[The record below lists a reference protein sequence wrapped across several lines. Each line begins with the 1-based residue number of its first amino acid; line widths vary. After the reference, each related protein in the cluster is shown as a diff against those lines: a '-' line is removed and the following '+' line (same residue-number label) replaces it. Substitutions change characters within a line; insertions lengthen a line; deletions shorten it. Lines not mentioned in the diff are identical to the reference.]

1 MDKILE
7 ELKKMEKINEKVER
21 GLEYESQIKAKEE
34 NVKRLYENLQLKM
47 IGSIDREKAQNEYDS
62 SKANLEKLEELKKGF
77 DEEVKSD
84 FEEKKQK
91 ITEKINNEIELY
103 EKQMNEEANI
113 ARKARDEKVKTL
125 EAQKNAYSKIA
136 ENSKKDIDNVIAQLN
151 NGENVSIARLTDA
164 RNEYNA
170 NTKKVKEIDGQI
182 ENLKAKQFKLIDF
195 YKEELSDL
203 NYLKIRLSSLKL
215 EDIDKLKN
223 DLFVTKYDKDRNK
236 DKDENN
242 TKNENETKSEDENK
256 AKNGNETKSEDE
268 NKAKNE
274 NETKSEDKNKAK
286 NGNETKA
293 EDENKTKNENDDK
306 DESKG
311 KNGNNKL
318 ENNLKGLDDKIIN
331 ETQREENEEKSK
343 DGNKTKTIKM
353 VISRKPEIKTD
364 KYSIRIG
371 KIKKLIKQDKEDISE
386 KLQKIFKGES
396 IEELNKIE
404 EISKTVDPI
413 LLEGII
419 ELKNKNILTE
429 NQIKNIIPKLA
440 SNDVK
445 KEDLGFKIVY
455 DMEDLSKG
463 AFLPWNR
470 KERNMI
476 AKIAE
481 KNREIGIAEFKDGK
495 EFEPNPIKRMLE
507 KVKQRKLSKGK
518 EQEAEVEEV
527 NEENVEKKSRFTNP
541 FKNRIKEKAK
551 AKSVYEQLRDDSY
564 NNKNSSEIIKRAKE
578 AVVNGEITS
587 TELIGIMNLVKNN
600 QNKENQQEEQE
611 EQKEQE

>member
-7 ELKKMEKINEKVER
+7 ELKEMEKINEKVER
-21 GLEYESQIKAKEE
+21 GLEYERQIKAKEE

-47 IGSIDREKAQNEYDS
+47 IGSIDRENAQNEYDS
-62 SKANLEKLEELKKGF
+62 NKANLEKLKELKKGF

-91 ITEKINNEIELY
+91 INNEIELY
-103 EKQMNEEANI
+103 EKNKQMNEKTNI
-113 ARKARDEKVKTL
+113 ARKERDEEVKTL
-125 EAQKNAYSKIA
+125 ESQKNAYSKIA
-136 ENSKKDIDNVIAQLN
+136 ENSKKDIDNIMAQLN
-151 NGENVSIARLTDA
+151 NGENVSMARLTDA

-170 NTKKVKEIDGQI
+170 NTKKVKEIDSQI
-182 ENLKAKQFKLIDF
+182 ENLSAKQFELIDF
-195 YKEELSDL
+195 NEEELSDL
-203 NYLKIRLSSLKL
+203 SYLKIRLSSLKL

-223 DLFVTKYDKDRNK
+223 DLFVIKY

-256 AKNGNETKSEDE
+256 AKNGNETKSE
-268 NKAKNE
+268 
-274 NETKSEDKNKAK
+274 
-286 NGNETKA
+286 
-293 EDENKTKNENDDK
+293 
-306 DESKG
+306 SKG
-311 KNGNNKL
+311 KNENNKL
-318 ENNLKGLDDKIIN
+318 ENNLTGLDNKIIN
-331 ETQREENEEKSK
+331 ETQREENEEKSN
-343 DGNKTKTIKM
+343 DGNKARTIKM

-440 SNDVK
+440 NNDVK

-507 KVKQRKLSKGK
+507 KVKQRKLGKGK
-518 EQEAEVEEV
+518 EQEVEIEEV
-527 NEENVEKKSRFTNP
+527 NEEDVEKKSRFTNP

-551 AKSVYEQLRDDSY
+551 TKSVYEQLRDESY
-564 NNKNSSEIIKRAKE
+564 NSKNSSEIIKRAKE

-600 QNKENQQEEQE
+600 QNKESQQEEQE
-611 EQKEQE
+611 EQEEQK

>member
-7 ELKKMEKINEKVER
+7 ELKEMEKINEKVER
-21 GLEYESQIKAKEE
+21 GLEYERQIKAKEE

-47 IGSIDREKAQNEYDS
+47 IGSIDRENAQNEYDS
-62 SKANLEKLEELKKGF
+62 NKANLEKLKELKKGF

-103 EKQMNEEANI
+103 EKNKQMNEKTNI
-113 ARKARDEKVKTL
+113 ARKERDEEVKTL
-125 EAQKNAYSKIA
+125 ESQKNAYSKIA
-136 ENSKKDIDNVIAQLN
+136 ENSKKDIDNIMAQLN
-151 NGENVSIARLTDA
+151 NGENVSMTRLTDA

-170 NTKKVKEIDGQI
+170 NSKKVKEIDSQI
-182 ENLKAKQFKLIDF
+182 ENLSAKQFKLIDF
-195 YKEELSDL
+195 NEEELSDL
-203 NYLKIRLSSLKL
+203 SYLKIRLSSLKL

-223 DLFVTKYDKDRNK
+223 DLFVIKY

-256 AKNGNETKSEDE
+256 AKNGNETKSEGE
-268 NKAKNE
+268 
-274 NETKSEDKNKAK
+274 NKAK
-286 NGNETKA
+286 NGNETKS
-293 EDENKTKNENDDK
+293 
-306 DESKG
+306 ESKG
-311 KNGNNKL
+311 KNGNNKF
-318 ENNLKGLDDKIIN
+318 ENNLKGLDDKIFN
-331 ETQREENEEKSK
+331 ETQREENEEKSN
-343 DGNKTKTIKM
+343 DENKTRTIKM
-353 VISRKPEIKTD
+353 IISRKPEIKTD

-413 LLEGII
+413 LLEGMI

-440 SNDVK
+440 NNDVK

-507 KVKQRKLSKGK
+507 KVKQRKLGKGK
-518 EQEAEVEEV
+518 EQEVEIEEV
-527 NEENVEKKSRFTNP
+527 NEEDVEKKSRFTNP

-551 AKSVYEQLRDDSY
+551 TKSVYEQLRDESY
-564 NNKNSSEIIKRAKE
+564 NSKNSSEIIKRAKE

-611 EQKEQE
+611 EQEEQK

>member
-7 ELKKMEKINEKVER
+7 ELKEMEKINEKVER
-21 GLEYESQIKAKEE
+21 GLEYERQIKAKEE

-47 IGSIDREKAQNEYDS
+47 IGSIDRENAQNEYDS
-62 SKANLEKLEELKKGF
+62 NKANLEKLKELKKGF

-103 EKQMNEEANI
+103 EKNKQMNEKTNI
-113 ARKARDEKVKTL
+113 ARKERDEEVKTL
-125 EAQKNAYSKIA
+125 ESQKNAYSKIA
-136 ENSKKDIDNVIAQLN
+136 ENSKKDIDNIMAQLN
-151 NGENVSIARLTDA
+151 NGENISMTRLTDA

-170 NTKKVKEIDGQI
+170 NSKKVKEIDSQI
-182 ENLKAKQFKLIDF
+182 ENLSAKQFKLIDF
-195 YKEELSDL
+195 NEEELSDL
-203 NYLKIRLSSLKL
+203 SYLKIRLSSLKL

-223 DLFVTKYDKDRNK
+223 DLFVIKY

-256 AKNGNETKSEDE
+256 AKNGNETKSKDANES
-268 NKAKNE
+268 KNE
-274 NETKSEDKNKAK
+274 NETKSEGENKAK
-286 NGNETKA
+286 NGNETKS
-293 EDENKTKNENDDK
+293 
-306 DESKG
+306 ESKG
-311 KNGNNKL
+311 KNENNKL
-318 ENNLKGLDDKIIN
+318 ENNLTGLDNKIIN
-331 ETQREENEEKSK
+331 ETQREENEEKSN
-343 DGNKTKTIKM
+343 DGNKARTIKM

-404 EISKTVDPI
+404 EISKTVDPM

-440 SNDVK
+440 NNDVK

-495 EFEPNPIKRMLE
+495 EFEPNHIKRMLE
-507 KVKQRKLSKGK
+507 KVKQRKLGKGK
-518 EQEAEVEEV
+518 EQEVEIEEV
-527 NEENVEKKSRFTNP
+527 NEEDVEKKSRFTNP

-551 AKSVYEQLRDDSY
+551 TKSVYEQLRDESY
-564 NNKNSSEIIKRAKE
+564 NSKNSSEIIKRAKE

-600 QNKENQQEEQE
+600 QNKESQQEEQE
-611 EQKEQE
+611 EQEEQK

>member
-1 MDKILE
+1 
-7 ELKKMEKINEKVER
+7 
-21 GLEYESQIKAKEE
+21 
-34 NVKRLYENLQLKM
+34 M
-47 IGSIDREKAQNEYDS
+47 IGSIDRENAQNEYDS
-62 SKANLEKLEELKKGF
+62 NKANLEKLKELKKGF

-103 EKQMNEEANI
+103 EKNKQMNEKTNI
-113 ARKARDEKVKTL
+113 ARKERDEEVKTL
-125 EAQKNAYSKIA
+125 ESQKNAYSKIA
-136 ENSKKDIDNVIAQLN
+136 ENSKKDIDNIMAQLN
-151 NGENVSIARLTDA
+151 NGENVSMTRLTDA

-170 NTKKVKEIDGQI
+170 NSKKVKEIESQI
-182 ENLKAKQFKLIDF
+182 ENLSAKQFKLIDF
-195 YKEELSDL
+195 NEEELSDL
-203 NYLKIRLSSLKL
+203 SYLKIRLSSLKL

-223 DLFVTKYDKDRNK
+223 DLFVIKY

-256 AKNGNETKSEDE
+256 AKN
-268 NKAKNE
+268 E
-274 NETKSEDKNKAK
+274 NETKSEGENKAK
-286 NGNETKA
+286 NGNETKS
-293 EDENKTKNENDDK
+293 
-306 DESKG
+306 ESKG
-311 KNGNNKL
+311 KNENNKL
-318 ENNLKGLDDKIIN
+318 ENNLTGLDNKIIN
-331 ETQREENEEKSK
+331 ETQREENEEKSN
-343 DGNKTKTIKM
+343 DENKTRTIKM
-353 VISRKPEIKTD
+353 IISRKPEIKTD

-440 SNDVK
+440 NNDVK

-455 DMEDLSKG
+455 DMEDLSKC

-507 KVKQRKLSKGK
+507 KVKQRKLGKGK
-518 EQEAEVEEV
+518 EQEVEIEEV
-527 NEENVEKKSRFTNP
+527 NEEDVEKKSRFTNP

-551 AKSVYEQLRDDSY
+551 TKSVYEQLRDESY
-564 NNKNSSEIIKRAKE
+564 NSKNSSEIIKRAKE

-600 QNKENQQEEQE
+600 QNKESQQEEQE
-611 EQKEQE
+611 EQEEQK

>member
-7 ELKKMEKINEKVER
+7 ELKEMEKINEKVER
-21 GLEYESQIKAKEE
+21 GLEYERQIKAKEE

-47 IGSIDREKAQNEYDS
+47 IGSIDRENAQNEYDS
-62 SKANLEKLEELKKGF
+62 NKANLEKLKELKKGF

-103 EKQMNEEANI
+103 EKNKQMNEKTNI
-113 ARKARDEKVKTL
+113 ARKERDEEVKTL
-125 EAQKNAYSKIA
+125 ESQKNAYSKIA
-136 ENSKKDIDNVIAQLN
+136 ENSKKDIDNIMAQLN
-151 NGENVSIARLTDA
+151 NGENVSMTRLTDA

-170 NTKKVKEIDGQI
+170 NSKKVKEIDSQI
-182 ENLKAKQFKLIDF
+182 ENLSAKQFKLIDF
-195 YKEELSDL
+195 NEEELSDL
-203 NYLKIRLSSLKL
+203 SYLKIRLSSLKL
-215 EDIDKLKN
+215 EDIDKLKD
-223 DLFVTKYDKDRNK
+223 DLFVIKY

-256 AKNGNETKSEDE
+256 AKN
-268 NKAKNE
+268 E
-274 NETKSEDKNKAK
+274 NETKSEGENKAK
-286 NGNETKA
+286 NGNETKS
-293 EDENKTKNENDDK
+293 
-306 DESKG
+306 ESKG
-311 KNGNNKL
+311 KNENNKL
-318 ENNLKGLDDKIIN
+318 ENNLTGLDDKIIN
-331 ETQREENEEKSK
+331 ETQREENEEKSN
-343 DGNKTKTIKM
+343 DENKTRTIKM
-353 VISRKPEIKTD
+353 IISRKPEIKTD

-413 LLEGII
+413 LLEGMI

-440 SNDVK
+440 NNDVK

-507 KVKQRKLSKGK
+507 KVKQRKLGKGK
-518 EQEAEVEEV
+518 EQEVEIEEV
-527 NEENVEKKSRFTNP
+527 NEEDVEKKSRFTNP

-551 AKSVYEQLRDDSY
+551 TKSVYEQLRDESY
-564 NNKNSSEIIKRAKE
+564 NSKNSSEIIKRAKE

-611 EQKEQE
+611 EQEEQK

>member
-7 ELKKMEKINEKVER
+7 ELKEMEKINEKVER
-21 GLEYESQIKAKEE
+21 GLEYERQIKAKEE

-47 IGSIDREKAQNEYDS
+47 IGSIDRENAQNEYDS
-62 SKANLEKLEELKKGF
+62 NKANLEKLKELKKGF

-103 EKQMNEEANI
+103 EKNKQMNEKTNI
-113 ARKARDEKVKTL
+113 ARKERDEEVKTL
-125 EAQKNAYSKIA
+125 ESQKNAYSKIA
-136 ENSKKDIDNVIAQLN
+136 ENSKKDIDNIMAQLN
-151 NGENVSIARLTDA
+151 NGENVSMTRLTDA

-170 NTKKVKEIDGQI
+170 NSKKVKEIDSQI
-182 ENLKAKQFKLIDF
+182 ENLSAKQFKLIDF
-195 YKEELSDL
+195 NEEELSDL
-203 NYLKIRLSSLKL
+203 SYLKIRLSSLKL
-215 EDIDKLKN
+215 EDIDKLKK
-223 DLFVTKYDKDRNK
+223 DLFVIKY

-256 AKNGNETKSEDE
+256 AKN
-268 NKAKNE
+268 E
-274 NETKSEDKNKAK
+274 NETKSEGENKAK
-286 NGNETKA
+286 NGNETKS
-293 EDENKTKNENDDK
+293 
-306 DESKG
+306 ESKG
-311 KNGNNKL
+311 KNENNKL
-318 ENNLKGLDDKIIN
+318 ENNLTGLDNKIIN
-331 ETQREENEEKSK
+331 ETQREENEEKSN
-343 DGNKTKTIKM
+343 DENKTRTIKM
-353 VISRKPEIKTD
+353 IISRKPEIKTD

-413 LLEGII
+413 LLEGMI

-440 SNDVK
+440 NNDVK

-507 KVKQRKLSKGK
+507 KVKQRKLGKGK
-518 EQEAEVEEV
+518 EQEVEIEEV
-527 NEENVEKKSRFTNP
+527 NEEDVEKKSRFTNP

-551 AKSVYEQLRDDSY
+551 TKSVYEQLRDESY
-564 NNKNSSEIIKRAKE
+564 NSKNSSEIIKRAKE

-611 EQKEQE
+611 EQEEQK

>member
-7 ELKKMEKINEKVER
+7 ELKEMEKINEKVER
-21 GLEYESQIKAKEE
+21 GLEYERQIKAKEE

-47 IGSIDREKAQNEYDS
+47 IGSIDRENAQNEYDS
-62 SKANLEKLEELKKGF
+62 NKANLEKLKELKKGF

-103 EKQMNEEANI
+103 EKNKQMNEKTNI
-113 ARKARDEKVKTL
+113 ARNERDEEVKTL
-125 EAQKNAYSKIA
+125 ESQKNAYSKIA
-136 ENSKKDIDNVIAQLN
+136 ENSKKDIDNIMAQLN
-151 NGENVSIARLTDA
+151 NGENVSMTRLTDA

-170 NTKKVKEIDGQI
+170 NSKKVKEIDSQI
-182 ENLKAKQFKLIDF
+182 ENLSAKQFKLIDF
-195 YKEELSDL
+195 NEEELSDL
-203 NYLKIRLSSLKL
+203 SYLKIRLSSLKL

-223 DLFVTKYDKDRNK
+223 DLFVIKY

-256 AKNGNETKSEDE
+256 AKN
-268 NKAKNE
+268 E
-274 NETKSEDKNKAK
+274 NETKSEGENKAK
-286 NGNETKA
+286 NGNETKS
-293 EDENKTKNENDDK
+293 
-306 DESKG
+306 ESKG
-311 KNGNNKL
+311 KNENNKL
-318 ENNLKGLDDKIIN
+318 ENNLTGLDNKIIN
-331 ETQREENEEKSK
+331 ETQREENEEKSN
-343 DGNKTKTIKM
+343 DENKTRTIKM
-353 VISRKPEIKTD
+353 TISRKPEIKTD

-440 SNDVK
+440 NNDVK

-463 AFLPWNR
+463 DFLPWNR

-507 KVKQRKLSKGK
+507 KVKQRKLGKGK
-518 EQEAEVEEV
+518 EQEVEIEEV
-527 NEENVEKKSRFTNP
+527 NEEDVEKKSRFTNP

-551 AKSVYEQLRDDSY
+551 TKSIYEQLRDESY
-564 NNKNSSEIIKRAKE
+564 NSKNSSEIIKRAKE

-600 QNKENQQEEQE
+600 QNKESQQEEQE
-611 EQKEQE
+611 EQEEQK

>member
-7 ELKKMEKINEKVER
+7 ELKEMEKINEKVER
-21 GLEYESQIKAKEE
+21 GLEYERQIKAKEE

-47 IGSIDREKAQNEYDS
+47 IGSIDRENAQNEYDS
-62 SKANLEKLEELKKGF
+62 NKANLEKLKELKKDF

-103 EKQMNEEANI
+103 EKNKQMNEKTNI
-113 ARKARDEKVKTL
+113 ARKERDEEVKTL
-125 EAQKNAYSKIA
+125 ESQKNAYSKIA
-136 ENSKKDIDNVIAQLN
+136 ENSKKDIDNIMAQLN
-151 NGENVSIARLTDA
+151 NGENVSMTRLTDA

-170 NTKKVKEIDGQI
+170 NSKKVKEIDSQI
-182 ENLKAKQFKLIDF
+182 ENLSAKQFKLIDF
-195 YKEELSDL
+195 NEEELSDL
-203 NYLKIRLSSLKL
+203 SYLKIRLSSLKL
-215 EDIDKLKN
+215 EDIDKLKD
-223 DLFVTKYDKDRNK
+223 DLFVIKY

-256 AKNGNETKSEDE
+256 AKN
-268 NKAKNE
+268 E
-274 NETKSEDKNKAK
+274 NETKSEGENKAK
-286 NGNETKA
+286 NGNETKS
-293 EDENKTKNENDDK
+293 
-306 DESKG
+306 ESKG
-311 KNGNNKL
+311 KNENNKL
-318 ENNLKGLDDKIIN
+318 ENNLTGLDNKIIN
-331 ETQREENEEKSK
+331 ETQREENEEKSN
-343 DGNKTKTIKM
+343 DENKTRTIKM
-353 VISRKPEIKTD
+353 IISRKPEIKTD

-413 LLEGII
+413 LLEGMI

-440 SNDVK
+440 NNDVK

-507 KVKQRKLSKGK
+507 KVKQRKLGKGK
-518 EQEAEVEEV
+518 EQEVEIEEV
-527 NEENVEKKSRFTNP
+527 NEEDVEKKSRFTNP

-551 AKSVYEQLRDDSY
+551 TKSVYEQLRDESY
-564 NNKNSSEIIKRAKE
+564 NSKNSSEIIKRAKE

-611 EQKEQE
+611 EQEEQK

>member
-7 ELKKMEKINEKVER
+7 ELKEMEKINEKVER
-21 GLEYESQIKAKEE
+21 GLEYERQIKAKEE

-47 IGSIDREKAQNEYDS
+47 IGSIDRENAQNEYDS
-62 SKANLEKLEELKKGF
+62 NKANLEKLKELKKGF

-103 EKQMNEEANI
+103 EKNKQMNEKTNI
-113 ARKARDEKVKTL
+113 ARNERDEEVKTL
-125 EAQKNAYSKIA
+125 ESQKNAYSKIA
-136 ENSKKDIDNVIAQLN
+136 ENSKKDIDNIMAQLN
-151 NGENVSIARLTDA
+151 NGENVSMTRLTDA

-170 NTKKVKEIDGQI
+170 NSKKVKEIDSQI
-182 ENLKAKQFKLIDF
+182 ENLSAKQFKLIDF
-195 YKEELSDL
+195 NEEELSDL
-203 NYLKIRLSSLKL
+203 SYLKIRLSSLKL

-223 DLFVTKYDKDRNK
+223 DLFVIKY

-256 AKNGNETKSEDE
+256 AKN
-268 NKAKNE
+268 E
-274 NETKSEDKNKAK
+274 NETKSKDANESKNENKTKSEGKNKAK
-286 NGNETKA
+286 NGNETKS
-293 EDENKTKNENDDK
+293 
-306 DESKG
+306 ESKG
-311 KNGNNKL
+311 KNENNKF
-318 ENNLKGLDDKIIN
+318 ESNLKGLDDKIIN
-331 ETQREENEEKSK
+331 ETQREENEEKSN
-343 DGNKTKTIKM
+343 DENKTRTIKM
-353 VISRKPEIKTD
+353 IISRKPEIKTD

-440 SNDVK
+440 NNDVK

-507 KVKQRKLSKGK
+507 KVKQRKLGKGK
-518 EQEAEVEEV
+518 EQEVEIEEV
-527 NEENVEKKSRFTNP
+527 NEEDVEKKSRFTNP

-551 AKSVYEQLRDDSY
+551 TKSVYEQLRDESY
-564 NNKNSSEIIKRAKE
+564 NSKNSSEIIKRAKE

-600 QNKENQQEEQE
+600 QNKESQQEEQE
-611 EQKEQE
+611 EQK

>member
-7 ELKKMEKINEKVER
+7 ELKEMEKINEKVER
-21 GLEYESQIKAKEE
+21 GLEYERQIKAKEE

-47 IGSIDREKAQNEYDS
+47 IGSIDRENAQNEYDS
-62 SKANLEKLEELKKGF
+62 NKANLEKLKELKKGF

-103 EKQMNEEANI
+103 EKNKQMNEKTNI
-113 ARKARDEKVKTL
+113 ARNERDEEVKTL
-125 EAQKNAYSKIA
+125 ESQKNAYSKIA
-136 ENSKKDIDNVIAQLN
+136 ENSKKDIDNIMAQLN
-151 NGENVSIARLTDA
+151 NGENVSMTRLTDA

-170 NTKKVKEIDGQI
+170 NSKKVKEIDSQI
-182 ENLKAKQFKLIDF
+182 ENLSAKQFKLIDF
-195 YKEELSDL
+195 NEEELSDL
-203 NYLKIRLSSLKL
+203 SYLKIRLSSLKL

-223 DLFVTKYDKDRNK
+223 DLFVIKY

-256 AKNGNETKSEDE
+256 AKN
-268 NKAKNE
+268 E
-274 NETKSEDKNKAK
+274 NETKSEGENKAK
-286 NGNETKA
+286 NGNETKS
-293 EDENKTKNENDDK
+293 
-306 DESKG
+306 ESKG
-311 KNGNNKL
+311 KNENNKL
-318 ENNLKGLDDKIIN
+318 ENNLTGLDNKIIN
-331 ETQREENEEKSK
+331 ETQREENEEKSN
-343 DGNKTKTIKM
+343 DENKTRTIKM
-353 VISRKPEIKTD
+353 TISRKPEIKTD

-413 LLEGII
+413 LLEEII

-440 SNDVK
+440 NNDVK

-507 KVKQRKLSKGK
+507 KVKQRKLGKGK
-518 EQEAEVEEV
+518 EQEVEIEEV
-527 NEENVEKKSRFTNP
+527 NEEDVEKKSRFTNP

-551 AKSVYEQLRDDSY
+551 TKSIYEQLRDESY
-564 NNKNSSEIIKRAKE
+564 NSKNSSEIIKRAKE

-600 QNKENQQEEQE
+600 QNKESQQEEQE
-611 EQKEQE
+611 EQEEQK

>member
-7 ELKKMEKINEKVER
+7 ELKEMEKINEKVER
-21 GLEYESQIKAKEE
+21 GLEYERQIKAKEE

-47 IGSIDREKAQNEYDS
+47 IGSIDRENAQNEYDS
-62 SKANLEKLEELKKGF
+62 NKANLEKLKELKKGF

-103 EKQMNEEANI
+103 EKNKQMNEKTNI
-113 ARKARDEKVKTL
+113 ARNERDEEVKTL
-125 EAQKNAYSKIA
+125 ESQKNAYSKIA
-136 ENSKKDIDNVIAQLN
+136 ENSKKDIDNIMAQLN
-151 NGENVSIARLTDA
+151 NGENVSMTRLTDA

-170 NTKKVKEIDGQI
+170 NSKKVKEIDSQI
-182 ENLKAKQFKLIDF
+182 ENLSAKQFKLIDF
-195 YKEELSDL
+195 NEEELSDL
-203 NYLKIRLSSLKL
+203 SYLKIRLSSLKL
-215 EDIDKLKN
+215 EDIDKLKD
-223 DLFVTKYDKDRNK
+223 DLFVIKY

-256 AKNGNETKSEDE
+256 AKNENKTKSKDANESKNGNETKSE
-268 NKAKNE
+268 
-274 NETKSEDKNKAK
+274 
-286 NGNETKA
+286 
-293 EDENKTKNENDDK
+293 
-306 DESKG
+306 SKG
-311 KNGNNKL
+311 KNENNKL
-318 ENNLKGLDDKIIN
+318 ENNLTGLDNKIIN
-331 ETQREENEEKSK
+331 ETQREENEEKSN
-343 DGNKTKTIKM
+343 DENKTRTIKM
-353 VISRKPEIKTD
+353 IISRKPEIKTD

-404 EISKTVDPI
+404 EISKTVDPM

-419 ELKNKNILTE
+419 ELKNKNIPTE

-440 SNDVK
+440 NNDVK

-507 KVKQRKLSKGK
+507 KVKQRKLGKGK
-518 EQEAEVEEV
+518 EQEVEIEEV
-527 NEENVEKKSRFTNP
+527 NEEDVEKKSRFTNP

-551 AKSVYEQLRDDSY
+551 TKSIYEQLRDESY
-564 NNKNSSEIIKRAKE
+564 NSKNSSEIIKRAKE

-600 QNKENQQEEQE
+600 QNKESQQEEQE
-611 EQKEQE
+611 EQEEQK

>member
-7 ELKKMEKINEKVER
+7 ELKEMEKINEKVER
-21 GLEYESQIKAKEE
+21 GLEYERQIKAKEE

-47 IGSIDREKAQNEYDS
+47 IGSIDRENAQNEYDS
-62 SKANLEKLEELKKGF
+62 NKANLEKLKELKKGF

-103 EKQMNEEANI
+103 EKNKQMNEKTNI
-113 ARKARDEKVKTL
+113 ARNERDEEVKTL
-125 EAQKNAYSKIA
+125 ESQKNAYSKIA
-136 ENSKKDIDNVIAQLN
+136 ENSKKDIDNIMAQLN
-151 NGENVSIARLTDA
+151 NGENVSMTRLTDA

-170 NTKKVKEIDGQI
+170 NSKKVKEIDSQI
-182 ENLKAKQFKLIDF
+182 ENLSAKQFKLIDF
-195 YKEELSDL
+195 NEEELSDL
-203 NYLKIRLSSLKL
+203 SYLKIRLSSLKL
-215 EDIDKLKN
+215 EDIDKLKD
-223 DLFVTKYDKDRNK
+223 DLFVIKY

-256 AKNGNETKSEDE
+256 AKNENKTKSKDANESKNGNETKSE
-268 NKAKNE
+268 
-274 NETKSEDKNKAK
+274 
-286 NGNETKA
+286 
-293 EDENKTKNENDDK
+293 
-306 DESKG
+306 SKG
-311 KNGNNKL
+311 KNENNKL
-318 ENNLKGLDDKIIN
+318 ENNLTGLDNKIIN
-331 ETQREENEEKSK
+331 ETQREENEEKSN
-343 DGNKTKTIKM
+343 DENKTRTIKM
-353 VISRKPEIKTD
+353 IISRKPEIKTD

-404 EISKTVDPI
+404 EISKTVDLM
-413 LLEGII
+413 LLEEII

-440 SNDVK
+440 NNDVK

-507 KVKQRKLSKGK
+507 KVKQRKLGKGK
-518 EQEAEVEEV
+518 EQEVEIEEV
-527 NEENVEKKSRFTNP
+527 NEEDVEKKSRFTNP

-551 AKSVYEQLRDDSY
+551 TKSIYEQLRDESY
-564 NNKNSSEIIKRAKE
+564 NSKNSSEIIKRAKE

-600 QNKENQQEEQE
+600 QNKESQQEEQE
-611 EQKEQE
+611 EQEEQK

>member
-7 ELKKMEKINEKVER
+7 ELKEMEKINEKVER
-21 GLEYESQIKAKEE
+21 GLEYERQIKAKEE

-47 IGSIDREKAQNEYDS
+47 IGSIDRENAQNEYDS
-62 SKANLEKLEELKKGF
+62 NKANLEKLKELKKGF

-103 EKQMNEEANI
+103 EKNKQMNEKTNI
-113 ARKARDEKVKTL
+113 ARKERDEEVKTL
-125 EAQKNAYSKIA
+125 ESQKNAYSKIA
-136 ENSKKDIDNVIAQLN
+136 ENSKKDIDNIMAQLN
-151 NGENVSIARLTDA
+151 NGENVSMTRLTDA

-170 NTKKVKEIDGQI
+170 NSKKVKEIESQI
-182 ENLKAKQFKLIDF
+182 ENLSAKQFKLIDF
-195 YKEELSDL
+195 NEEELSDL
-203 NYLKIRLSSLKL
+203 SYLKIRLSSLKL

-223 DLFVTKYDKDRNK
+223 DLFVIKY

-256 AKNGNETKSEDE
+256 AKN
-268 NKAKNE
+268 E
-274 NETKSEDKNKAK
+274 NETKSEGENKAK
-286 NGNETKA
+286 NGNETKS
-293 EDENKTKNENDDK
+293 
-306 DESKG
+306 ESKG
-311 KNGNNKL
+311 KNENNKL
-318 ENNLKGLDDKIIN
+318 ENNLTGLDNKIIN
-331 ETQREENEEKSK
+331 ETQREENEEKSN
-343 DGNKTKTIKM
+343 DENKTRTIKM
-353 VISRKPEIKTD
+353 IISRKPEIKTD

-440 SNDVK
+440 NNDVK

-455 DMEDLSKG
+455 DMEDLSKC

-507 KVKQRKLSKGK
+507 KVKQRKLGKGK
-518 EQEAEVEEV
+518 EQEVEIEEV
-527 NEENVEKKSRFTNP
+527 NEEDVEKKSRFTNP

-551 AKSVYEQLRDDSY
+551 TKSVYEQLRDESY
-564 NNKNSSEIIKRAKE
+564 NSKNSSEIIKRAKE

-600 QNKENQQEEQE
+600 QNKESQQEEQE
-611 EQKEQE
+611 EQEEQK

>member
-7 ELKKMEKINEKVER
+7 ELKEMEKINEKVER
-21 GLEYESQIKAKEE
+21 GLEYERQIKAKEE

-47 IGSIDREKAQNEYDS
+47 IGSIDRENAQNEYDS
-62 SKANLEKLEELKKGF
+62 NKANLEKLKELKKGF
-77 DEEVKSD
+77 YEEVKSD

-103 EKQMNEEANI
+103 EKNKQMNEKTNI
-113 ARKARDEKVKTL
+113 ARKERDEEVKTL
-125 EAQKNAYSKIA
+125 ESQKNAYSKIA
-136 ENSKKDIDNVIAQLN
+136 ENSKKDIDNIMAQLN
-151 NGENVSIARLTDA
+151 NGENVSMTRLTDA

-170 NTKKVKEIDGQI
+170 NSKKVKEIDSQI
-182 ENLKAKQFKLIDF
+182 ENLSAKQFKLIDF
-195 YKEELSDL
+195 NEEELSDL
-203 NYLKIRLSSLKL
+203 SYLKIRLSSLKL

-223 DLFVTKYDKDRNK
+223 DLFVIKY

-256 AKNGNETKSEDE
+256 AKN
-268 NKAKNE
+268 E
-274 NETKSEDKNKAK
+274 NETKSEGENKAK
-286 NGNETKA
+286 NGNETKS
-293 EDENKTKNENDDK
+293 
-306 DESKG
+306 ESKG
-311 KNGNNKL
+311 KNENNKL
-318 ENNLKGLDDKIIN
+318 ENNLTGLDNKIIN
-331 ETQREENEEKSK
+331 ETQREENEEKSN
-343 DGNKTKTIKM
+343 DENKTRTIKM
-353 VISRKPEIKTD
+353 IISRKPEIKTD

-440 SNDVK
+440 NNDVK

-507 KVKQRKLSKGK
+507 KVKQRKLGKGK
-518 EQEAEVEEV
+518 EQEVEIEEV
-527 NEENVEKKSRFTNP
+527 NEEDVEKKSRFTNP

-551 AKSVYEQLRDDSY
+551 TKSVYEQLRDESY
-564 NNKNSSEIIKRAKE
+564 NSKNSSEIIKRAKE

-611 EQKEQE
+611 EQEEQK

>member
-7 ELKKMEKINEKVER
+7 ELKEMEKINEKVER
-21 GLEYESQIKAKEE
+21 GLEYERQIKAKEE

-47 IGSIDREKAQNEYDS
+47 IGSIDRENAQNEYDS
-62 SKANLEKLEELKKGF
+62 NKANLEKLKELKKGF

-103 EKQMNEEANI
+103 EKNKQMNEKTNI
-113 ARKARDEKVKTL
+113 ARKERDEEVKTL
-125 EAQKNAYSKIA
+125 ESQKNAYSKIA
-136 ENSKKDIDNVIAQLN
+136 ENSKKDIDNIMAQLN
-151 NGENVSIARLTDA
+151 NGENVSMTRLTDA

-170 NTKKVKEIDGQI
+170 NSKKVKEIDSQI
-182 ENLKAKQFKLIDF
+182 ENLSAKQFKLIDF
-195 YKEELSDL
+195 NEEELSDL
-203 NYLKIRLSSLKL
+203 SYLKIRLSSLKL
-215 EDIDKLKN
+215 EDIDKLKD
-223 DLFVTKYDKDRNK
+223 DLFVIKY

-256 AKNGNETKSEDE
+256 AR
-268 NKAKNE
+268 NE
-274 NETKSEDKNKAK
+274 NETKSEGENKAK
-286 NGNETKA
+286 NGNETKS
-293 EDENKTKNENDDK
+293 
-306 DESKG
+306 ESKG
-311 KNGNNKL
+311 KNENNKL
-318 ENNLKGLDDKIIN
+318 ENNLTGLDNKIIN
-331 ETQREENEEKSK
+331 ETQREENEEKSN
-343 DGNKTKTIKM
+343 DENKTRTIKM
-353 VISRKPEIKTD
+353 IISRKPEIKTD

-440 SNDVK
+440 NNDVK

-470 KERNMI
+470 KERNMMI

-507 KVKQRKLSKGK
+507 KVKQRKLGKGK
-518 EQEAEVEEV
+518 EQEVEIEEV
-527 NEENVEKKSRFTNP
+527 NEEDVEKKSRFTNP

-551 AKSVYEQLRDDSY
+551 TKSVYEQLRDESY
-564 NNKNSSEIIKRAKE
+564 NSKNSSEIIKRAKE

-600 QNKENQQEEQE
+600 QNKESQQGEQEEQE
-611 EQKEQE
+611 EQK

>member
-7 ELKKMEKINEKVER
+7 ELKEMEKINEKVER
-21 GLEYESQIKAKEE
+21 GLEYERQIKAKEE

-47 IGSIDREKAQNEYDS
+47 IGSIDRENAQNEYDS
-62 SKANLEKLEELKKGF
+62 NKANLEKLKELKKGF
-77 DEEVKSD
+77 YEEVKSD

-103 EKQMNEEANI
+103 EKNKQMNEKTNI
-113 ARKARDEKVKTL
+113 ARKERDEEVKTL
-125 EAQKNAYSKIA
+125 ESQKNAYSKIA
-136 ENSKKDIDNVIAQLN
+136 ENSKKDIDNIMAQLN
-151 NGENVSIARLTDA
+151 NGENVSMTRLTDA

-170 NTKKVKEIDGQI
+170 NSKKVKEIDSQI
-182 ENLKAKQFKLIDF
+182 ENLSAKQFKLIDF
-195 YKEELSDL
+195 NEEELSDL
-203 NYLKIRLSSLKL
+203 SYLKIRLSSLKL

-223 DLFVTKYDKDRNK
+223 DLFVIKY

-256 AKNGNETKSEDE
+256 AKN
-268 NKAKNE
+268 E
-274 NETKSEDKNKAK
+274 NETKSEGENKAK
-286 NGNETKA
+286 NGNETKS
-293 EDENKTKNENDDK
+293 
-306 DESKG
+306 ESKG
-311 KNGNNKL
+311 KNENNKL
-318 ENNLKGLDDKIIN
+318 ENNLTGLDNKIIN
-331 ETQREENEEKSK
+331 ETQREENEEKSN
-343 DGNKTKTIKM
+343 DENKTRTIKM
-353 VISRKPEIKTD
+353 IISRKPEIKTD

-413 LLEGII
+413 LLEGMI

-440 SNDVK
+440 NNDVK

-507 KVKQRKLSKGK
+507 KVKQRKLGKGK
-518 EQEAEVEEV
+518 EQEVEIEEV
-527 NEENVEKKSRFTNP
+527 NEEDVEKKSRFTNP

-551 AKSVYEQLRDDSY
+551 TKSVYEQLRDESY
-564 NNKNSSEIIKRAKE
+564 NSKNSSEIIKRAKE

-611 EQKEQE
+611 EQK

>member
-7 ELKKMEKINEKVER
+7 ELKEMEKINEKVER
-21 GLEYESQIKAKEE
+21 GLEYERQIKAKEE

-47 IGSIDREKAQNEYDS
+47 IGSIDRENAQNEYDS
-62 SKANLEKLEELKKGF
+62 NKANLEKLKELKKGF

-103 EKQMNEEANI
+103 EKNKQMNEKTNI
-113 ARKARDEKVKTL
+113 ARNERDEEVKTL
-125 EAQKNAYSKIA
+125 ESQKNAYSKIA
-136 ENSKKDIDNVIAQLN
+136 ENSKKDIDNIMAQLN
-151 NGENVSIARLTDA
+151 NGENVSMTRLTDA

-170 NTKKVKEIDGQI
+170 NSKKVKEIDSQI
-182 ENLKAKQFKLIDF
+182 ENLSAKQFKLIDF
-195 YKEELSDL
+195 NEEELSDL
-203 NYLKIRLSSLKL
+203 SYLKIRLSSLKL
-215 EDIDKLKN
+215 EDIDKLKD
-223 DLFVTKYDKDRNK
+223 DLFVIKY

-256 AKNGNETKSEDE
+256 AKNENKTKSKDANESKNGNETKSE
-268 NKAKNE
+268 
-274 NETKSEDKNKAK
+274 
-286 NGNETKA
+286 
-293 EDENKTKNENDDK
+293 
-306 DESKG
+306 SKG
-311 KNGNNKL
+311 KNENNKL
-318 ENNLKGLDDKIIN
+318 ENNLTGLDNKIIN
-331 ETQREENEEKSK
+331 ETQREENEEKSN
-343 DGNKTKTIKM
+343 DENKTRTIKM
-353 VISRKPEIKTD
+353 IISRKPEIKTD

-404 EISKTVDPI
+404 EISKTVDPM
-413 LLEGII
+413 LLEEII

-440 SNDVK
+440 NNDVK

-507 KVKQRKLSKGK
+507 KVKQRKLGKGK
-518 EQEAEVEEV
+518 EQEVEIEEV
-527 NEENVEKKSRFTNP
+527 NEEDVEKKSRFTNP

-551 AKSVYEQLRDDSY
+551 TKSIYEQLRDESY
-564 NNKNSSEIIKRAKE
+564 NSKNSSEIIKRAKE

-600 QNKENQQEEQE
+600 QNKESQQEE
-611 EQKEQE
+611 

>member
-7 ELKKMEKINEKVER
+7 ELKEMEKINEKVER
-21 GLEYESQIKAKEE
+21 GLEYERQIKAKEE

-47 IGSIDREKAQNEYDS
+47 IGSIDRENAQNEYDS
-62 SKANLEKLEELKKGF
+62 NKANLEKLKELKKGF

-103 EKQMNEEANI
+103 EKNKQMNEKTNI
-113 ARKARDEKVKTL
+113 ARNERDEEVKTL
-125 EAQKNAYSKIA
+125 ESQKNAYSKIA
-136 ENSKKDIDNVIAQLN
+136 ENSKKDIDNIMAQLN
-151 NGENVSIARLTDA
+151 NGENVSMTRLTDA

-170 NTKKVKEIDGQI
+170 NSKKVKEIDSQI
-182 ENLKAKQFKLIDF
+182 ENLSAKQFKLIDF
-195 YKEELSDL
+195 NEEELSDL
-203 NYLKIRLSSLKL
+203 SYLKIRLSSLKL

-223 DLFVTKYDKDRNK
+223 DLFVIKY

-256 AKNGNETKSEDE
+256 AKN
-268 NKAKNE
+268 E
-274 NETKSEDKNKAK
+274 NETKSEGENKAK
-286 NGNETKA
+286 NGNETKS
-293 EDENKTKNENDDK
+293 
-306 DESKG
+306 ESKG
-311 KNGNNKL
+311 KNENNKL
-318 ENNLKGLDDKIIN
+318 ENNLTGLDNKIIN
-331 ETQREENEEKSK
+331 ETQREENEEKSN
-343 DGNKTKTIKM
+343 DENKTRTIKM
-353 VISRKPEIKTD
+353 IISRKPEIKTD

-404 EISKTVDPI
+404 EISKTVDPM

-440 SNDVK
+440 NNDVK

-507 KVKQRKLSKGK
+507 KVKQRKLGKGK
-518 EQEAEVEEV
+518 EQEVEIEEV
-527 NEENVEKKSRFTNP
+527 NEEDVEKKSRFTNP

-551 AKSVYEQLRDDSY
+551 TKSIYEQLRDESY
-564 NNKNSSEIIKRAKE
+564 NSKNSSEIIKRAKE

-600 QNKENQQEEQE
+600 QNKESQQEEQE
-611 EQKEQE
+611 EQEEQK

>member
-7 ELKKMEKINEKVER
+7 ELKEMEKINEKVER
-21 GLEYESQIKAKEE
+21 GLEYERQIKAKEE

-47 IGSIDREKAQNEYDS
+47 IGSIDRENAQNEYDS
-62 SKANLEKLEELKKGF
+62 NKANLEKLKELKKGF

-103 EKQMNEEANI
+103 EKNKQMNEKTNI
-113 ARKARDEKVKTL
+113 ARKERDEEVKTL
-125 EAQKNAYSKIA
+125 ESQKNAYSKIA
-136 ENSKKDIDNVIAQLN
+136 ENSKKDIDNIMAQLN
-151 NGENVSIARLTDA
+151 NGENVSMTRLTDA

-170 NTKKVKEIDGQI
+170 NSKKVKEIDSQI
-182 ENLKAKQFKLIDF
+182 ENLSAKQFKLIDF
-195 YKEELSDL
+195 NEEELSDL
-203 NYLKIRLSSLKL
+203 SYLKIRLSSLKL

-223 DLFVTKYDKDRNK
+223 DLFVIKY

-256 AKNGNETKSEDE
+256 AKN
-268 NKAKNE
+268 E
-274 NETKSEDKNKAK
+274 NETKSEGENKAK
-286 NGNETKA
+286 NGNETKS
-293 EDENKTKNENDDK
+293 
-306 DESKG
+306 ESKG
-311 KNGNNKL
+311 KNENNKL
-318 ENNLKGLDDKIIN
+318 ENNLTGLDNKIIN
-331 ETQREENEEKSK
+331 ETQREENEEKSN
-343 DGNKTKTIKM
+343 DENKTRTIKM
-353 VISRKPEIKTD
+353 IISRKPEIKTD

-440 SNDVK
+440 NNDVK

-507 KVKQRKLSKGK
+507 KVKQRKLGKGK
-518 EQEAEVEEV
+518 EQEVEIEEV
-527 NEENVEKKSRFTNP
+527 NEEDVEKKSRFTNP

-551 AKSVYEQLRDDSY
+551 TKSVYEQLRDESY
-564 NNKNSSEIIKRAKE
+564 NSKNSSEIIKRAKE

-611 EQKEQE
+611 EQEEQK

>member
-62 SKANLEKLEELKKGF
+62 NKANLEKLKELKKGF

-103 EKQMNEEANI
+103 EKNNI
-113 ARKARDEKVKTL
+113 ARKERDEKVKTL

-170 NTKKVKEIDGQI
+170 NTKKVKEIDSQI
-182 ENLKAKQFKLIDF
+182 ENLNAKQFELIDF
-195 YKEELSDL
+195 NEEELSDL
-203 NYLKIRLSSLKL
+203 SYLKIRLSSLKL

-223 DLFVTKYDKDRNK
+223 DLFVIKYDKDRNK
-236 DKDENN
+236 DEDVNKNKD
-242 TKNENETKSEDENK
+242 
-256 AKNGNETKSEDE
+256 
-268 NKAKNE
+268 E
-274 NETKSEDKNKAK
+274 NETKSEDKNKDK

-600 QNKENQQEEQE
+600 QNKENQQEEQ
-611 EQKEQE
+611 KEQE

>member
-7 ELKKMEKINEKVER
+7 ELKEMEKINEKVER
-21 GLEYESQIKAKEE
+21 GLEYERQIKAKEE

-47 IGSIDREKAQNEYDS
+47 IGSIDRENAQNEYDS
-62 SKANLEKLEELKKGF
+62 NKANLEKLKELKKGF

-103 EKQMNEEANI
+103 EKNKQMNEKTNI
-113 ARKARDEKVKTL
+113 ARKERDEEVKTL
-125 EAQKNAYSKIA
+125 ESQKNAYSKIA
-136 ENSKKDIDNVIAQLN
+136 ENSKKDIDNIMAQLN
-151 NGENVSIARLTDA
+151 NGENVSMTRLTDA

-170 NTKKVKEIDGQI
+170 NSKKVKEIDSQI
-182 ENLKAKQFKLIDF
+182 ENLSAKQFKLIDF
-195 YKEELSDL
+195 NEEELSDL
-203 NYLKIRLSSLKL
+203 SYLKIRLSSLKL
-215 EDIDKLKN
+215 EDIDKLKK
-223 DLFVTKYDKDRNK
+223 DLFVIKY

-256 AKNGNETKSEDE
+256 AKN
-268 NKAKNE
+268 E
-274 NETKSEDKNKAK
+274 NETKSEGENKAK
-286 NGNETKA
+286 NGNETKS
-293 EDENKTKNENDDK
+293 
-306 DESKG
+306 ESKG
-311 KNGNNKL
+311 KNENNKL
-318 ENNLKGLDDKIIN
+318 ENNLTGLDNKIIN
-331 ETQREENEEKSK
+331 ETQREENEEKSN
-343 DGNKTKTIKM
+343 DENKTRTIKM
-353 VISRKPEIKTD
+353 IISRKPEIKTD

-413 LLEGII
+413 LLEGMI

-440 SNDVK
+440 NNDVK

-507 KVKQRKLSKGK
+507 KVKQRKLGKGK
-518 EQEAEVEEV
+518 EQEVEIEEV
-527 NEENVEKKSRFTNP
+527 NEEDVEKKSRFTNP

-551 AKSVYEQLRDDSY
+551 TKSVYEQLRDESY
-564 NNKNSSEIIKRAKE
+564 NSKNSSEIIKRAKE

-611 EQKEQE
+611 EQK

>member
-7 ELKKMEKINEKVER
+7 ELKEMEKINEKVER
-21 GLEYESQIKAKEE
+21 GLEYERQIKAKEE

-47 IGSIDREKAQNEYDS
+47 IGSIDRENAQNEYDS
-62 SKANLEKLEELKKGF
+62 NKANLEKLKELKKGF

-103 EKQMNEEANI
+103 EKNKQMNEKTNI
-113 ARKARDEKVKTL
+113 ARKERDEEVKTL
-125 EAQKNAYSKIA
+125 ESQKNAYSKIA
-136 ENSKKDIDNVIAQLN
+136 ENSKKDIDNIMAQLN
-151 NGENVSIARLTDA
+151 NGENVSMTRLTDA

-170 NTKKVKEIDGQI
+170 NSKKVKEIDSQI
-182 ENLKAKQFKLIDF
+182 ENLSAKQFKLIDF
-195 YKEELSDL
+195 NEEELSDL
-203 NYLKIRLSSLKL
+203 SYLKIRLSSLKL
-215 EDIDKLKN
+215 EDIDKLKK
-223 DLFVTKYDKDRNK
+223 DLFVIKY

-242 TKNENETKSEDENK
+242 TKNENETKSEGENN
-256 AKNGNETKSEDE
+256 AKNGNETKSE
-268 NKAKNE
+268 
-274 NETKSEDKNKAK
+274 
-286 NGNETKA
+286 
-293 EDENKTKNENDDK
+293 
-306 DESKG
+306 SKG
-311 KNGNNKL
+311 KNENNKL
-318 ENNLKGLDDKIIN
+318 ENNLTGLDNKIIN
-331 ETQREENEEKSK
+331 ETQREENEEKSN
-343 DGNKTKTIKM
+343 DENKTRTIKM
-353 VISRKPEIKTD
+353 IISRKPEIKTD

-413 LLEGII
+413 LLEGMI

-440 SNDVK
+440 NNDVK

-507 KVKQRKLSKGK
+507 KVKQRKLGKGK
-518 EQEAEVEEV
+518 EQEVEIEEV
-527 NEENVEKKSRFTNP
+527 NEEDVEKKSRFTNP

-551 AKSVYEQLRDDSY
+551 TKSVYEQLRDESY
-564 NNKNSSEIIKRAKE
+564 NSKNSSEIIKRAKE
-578 AVVNGEITS
+578 AVFNGEITS

-611 EQKEQE
+611 EQEEQK

>member
-7 ELKKMEKINEKVER
+7 ELKEMEKINEKVER
-21 GLEYESQIKAKEE
+21 GLEYERQIKAKEE

-47 IGSIDREKAQNEYDS
+47 IGSIDRENAQNEYDS
-62 SKANLEKLEELKKGF
+62 NKANLEKLKELKKGF

-91 ITEKINNEIELY
+91 INNEIELY
-103 EKQMNEEANI
+103 EKNKQMNEKTNI
-113 ARKARDEKVKTL
+113 ARKERDEEVKTL
-125 EAQKNAYSKIA
+125 ESQKNAYSKIA
-136 ENSKKDIDNVIAQLN
+136 ENSKKDIDNIMAQLN
-151 NGENVSIARLTDA
+151 NGENVSMARLTDA

-170 NTKKVKEIDGQI
+170 NTKKVKEIDSQI
-182 ENLKAKQFKLIDF
+182 ENLSAKQFELIDF
-195 YKEELSDL
+195 NEEELSDL
-203 NYLKIRLSSLKL
+203 SYLKIRLSSLKL

-223 DLFVTKYDKDRNK
+223 DLFVIKY

-242 TKNENETKSEDENK
+242 TKNENETKSEDENNTKNENETKSEGENK
-256 AKNGNETKSEDE
+256 AKNGNETKSE
-268 NKAKNE
+268 
-274 NETKSEDKNKAK
+274 
-286 NGNETKA
+286 
-293 EDENKTKNENDDK
+293 
-306 DESKG
+306 SKG
-311 KNGNNKL
+311 KNENNKL
-318 ENNLKGLDDKIIN
+318 ENNLTGLDNKIIN
-331 ETQREENEEKSK
+331 ETQREENEEKSN
-343 DGNKTKTIKM
+343 DGNKARTIKM

-440 SNDVK
+440 NNDVK

-507 KVKQRKLSKGK
+507 KVKQRKLGEGK
-518 EQEAEVEEV
+518 EQEVEIEEV
-527 NEENVEKKSRFTNP
+527 NEEDVEKKSRFTNP
-541 FKNRIKEKAK
+541 FKNRIREKAK
-551 AKSVYEQLRDDSY
+551 TKSVYEQLRDESY
-564 NNKNSSEIIKRAKE
+564 NSKNSSEIIKRAKE

-600 QNKENQQEEQE
+600 QNKESQQEEQE
-611 EQKEQE
+611 EQK

>member
-62 SKANLEKLEELKKGF
+62 NKANLEKLKELKKGF

-103 EKQMNEEANI
+103 EKNNI
-113 ARKARDEKVKTL
+113 ARKERDEKVKTL

-170 NTKKVKEIDGQI
+170 NTKKVKEIDSQI
-182 ENLKAKQFKLIDF
+182 ENLNAKQFELIDF
-195 YKEELSDL
+195 NEEELSDL
-203 NYLKIRLSSLKL
+203 SYLKIRLSSLKL

-223 DLFVTKYDKDRNK
+223 DLFVIKYDKDRNK
-236 DKDENN
+236 DEDVNKNKD
-242 TKNENETKSEDENK
+242 
-256 AKNGNETKSEDE
+256 
-268 NKAKNE
+268 E

-440 SNDVK
+440 NNDVK

-507 KVKQRKLSKGK
+507 KVKQRKLGKGK
-518 EQEAEVEEV
+518 EQEVEIEEV
-527 NEENVEKKSRFTNP
+527 NEEDVEKKSRFTNP

-611 EQKEQE
+611 EQEEQK

>member
-62 SKANLEKLEELKKGF
+62 NKANLEKLKELKKGF

-103 EKQMNEEANI
+103 EKNNI
-113 ARKARDEKVKTL
+113 ARKERDEKVKTL

-170 NTKKVKEIDGQI
+170 NTKKVKEIDSQI
-182 ENLKAKQFKLIDF
+182 ENLNAKQFELIDF
-195 YKEELSDL
+195 NEEELSDL
-203 NYLKIRLSSLKL
+203 SYLKIRLSSLKL

-223 DLFVTKYDKDRNK
+223 DLFVIKYDKDRNK
-236 DKDENN
+236 DENVNKNKDEN
-242 TKNENETKSEDENK
+242 EN
-256 AKNGNETKSEDE
+256 
-268 NKAKNE
+268 
-274 NETKSEDKNKAK
+274 KSEDKNKDK

-600 QNKENQQEEQE
+600 QNKENQQEEQ
-611 EQKEQE
+611 KEQE

>member
-7 ELKKMEKINEKVER
+7 ELKEMEKINEKVER
-21 GLEYESQIKAKEE
+21 GLEYERQIKAKEE

-47 IGSIDREKAQNEYDS
+47 IGSIDRENAQNEYDS
-62 SKANLEKLEELKKGF
+62 NKANLEKLKELKKGF

-91 ITEKINNEIELY
+91 INNEIELY
-103 EKQMNEEANI
+103 EKNKQMNEKTNI
-113 ARKARDEKVKTL
+113 ARKERDEEVKTL
-125 EAQKNAYSKIA
+125 ESQKNAYSKIA
-136 ENSKKDIDNVIAQLN
+136 ENSKKDIDNIMAQLN
-151 NGENVSIARLTDA
+151 NGENVSMARLTDA

-170 NTKKVKEIDGQI
+170 NTKKVKEIDSQI
-182 ENLKAKQFKLIDF
+182 ENLSAKQFKLIDF
-195 YKEELSDL
+195 NEEELSDL
-203 NYLKIRLSSLKL
+203 SYLKIRLSSLKL

-223 DLFVTKYDKDRNK
+223 DLFVIKY

-256 AKNGNETKSEDE
+256 AKNGNETKSE
-268 NKAKNE
+268 
-274 NETKSEDKNKAK
+274 
-286 NGNETKA
+286 
-293 EDENKTKNENDDK
+293 
-306 DESKG
+306 SKG
-311 KNGNNKL
+311 KNENNKL
-318 ENNLKGLDDKIIN
+318 ENNLTGLDNKIIN
-331 ETQREENEEKSK
+331 ETQREENEEKSN
-343 DGNKTKTIKM
+343 DGNKARTIKM

-440 SNDVK
+440 NNDVK

-507 KVKQRKLSKGK
+507 KVKQRKLGKGK
-518 EQEAEVEEV
+518 EQEVEIEEV
-527 NEENVEKKSRFTNP
+527 NEEDVEKKSRFTNP

-551 AKSVYEQLRDDSY
+551 TKSVYEQLRDESY
-564 NNKNSSEIIKRAKE
+564 NSKNSSEIIKRAKE

-600 QNKENQQEEQE
+600 QNKESQQEEQE
-611 EQKEQE
+611 EQEEQK

>member
-7 ELKKMEKINEKVER
+7 ELKEMEKINEKVER
-21 GLEYESQIKAKEE
+21 GLEYERQIKAKEE

-47 IGSIDREKAQNEYDS
+47 IGSIDRENAQNEYDS
-62 SKANLEKLEELKKGF
+62 NKANLEKLKELKKGF

-103 EKQMNEEANI
+103 EKNKQMNEKTNI
-113 ARKARDEKVKTL
+113 ARKERDEEVKTL
-125 EAQKNAYSKIA
+125 ESQKNAYSKIA
-136 ENSKKDIDNVIAQLN
+136 ENSKKDIDNIMAQLN
-151 NGENVSIARLTDA
+151 NGENISMTRLTDA

-170 NTKKVKEIDGQI
+170 NSKKVKEIDSQI
-182 ENLKAKQFKLIDF
+182 ENLSAKQFKLIDF
-195 YKEELSDL
+195 NEEELSDL
-203 NYLKIRLSSLKL
+203 SYLKIRLSSLKL

-223 DLFVTKYDKDRNK
+223 DLFVIKY

-256 AKNGNETKSEDE
+256 AKNGNETKSKDANES
-268 NKAKNE
+268 KNE
-274 NETKSEDKNKAK
+274 NETKSEGENKAK
-286 NGNETKA
+286 NGNETKS
-293 EDENKTKNENDDK
+293 
-306 DESKG
+306 ESKG
-311 KNGNNKL
+311 KNENNKL
-318 ENNLKGLDDKIIN
+318 ENNLTGLDNKIIN
-331 ETQREENEEKSK
+331 ETQREENEEKSN
-343 DGNKTKTIKM
+343 DGNKARTIKM
-353 VISRKPEIKTD
+353 VISGKPEIKTD

-404 EISKTVDPI
+404 EISKTVDPM

-440 SNDVK
+440 NNDVK

-507 KVKQRKLSKGK
+507 KVKQRKLGKGK
-518 EQEAEVEEV
+518 EQEVEIEEV
-527 NEENVEKKSRFTNP
+527 NEEDVEKKSRFTNP

-551 AKSVYEQLRDDSY
+551 TKSVYEQLRDESY
-564 NNKNSSEIIKRAKE
+564 NSKNSSEIIKRAKE

-600 QNKENQQEEQE
+600 QNKESQQEEQE
-611 EQKEQE
+611 EQEEQK

>member
-7 ELKKMEKINEKVER
+7 ELKEMEKINEKVER
-21 GLEYESQIKAKEE
+21 GLEYERQIKAKEE

-47 IGSIDREKAQNEYDS
+47 IGSIDRENAQNEYDS
-62 SKANLEKLEELKKGF
+62 NKANLEKLKELKKGF

-91 ITEKINNEIELY
+91 INNEIELY
-103 EKQMNEEANI
+103 EKNKQMNEKTNI
-113 ARKARDEKVKTL
+113 ARKERDEEVKTL
-125 EAQKNAYSKIA
+125 ESQKNAYSKIA
-136 ENSKKDIDNVIAQLN
+136 ENSKKDIDNIMAQLN
-151 NGENVSIARLTDA
+151 NGENVSMTRLTDA

-170 NTKKVKEIDGQI
+170 NSKKVKEIESQI
-182 ENLKAKQFKLIDF
+182 ENLSAKQFKLIDF
-195 YKEELSDL
+195 NEEELSDL
-203 NYLKIRLSSLKL
+203 SYLKIRLSSLKL

-223 DLFVTKYDKDRNK
+223 DLFVIKY

-256 AKNGNETKSEDE
+256 AKN
-268 NKAKNE
+268 E
-274 NETKSEDKNKAK
+274 NETKSEGENKAK
-286 NGNETKA
+286 NGNETKS
-293 EDENKTKNENDDK
+293 
-306 DESKG
+306 ESKG
-311 KNGNNKL
+311 KNENNKL
-318 ENNLKGLDDKIIN
+318 ENNLTGLDNKIIN
-331 ETQREENEEKSK
+331 ETQREENEEKSN
-343 DGNKTKTIKM
+343 DENKTRTIKM
-353 VISRKPEIKTD
+353 IISRKPEIKTD

-440 SNDVK
+440 NNDVK

-507 KVKQRKLSKGK
+507 KVKQRKLGKGK
-518 EQEAEVEEV
+518 EQEVEIEEV
-527 NEENVEKKSRFTNP
+527 NEEDVEKKSRFTNP

-551 AKSVYEQLRDDSY
+551 TKSVYEQLRDESY
-564 NNKNSSEIIKRAKE
+564 NSKNSSEIIKRAKE

-600 QNKENQQEEQE
+600 QNKESQQEEQE
-611 EQKEQE
+611 EQEEQK

>member
-7 ELKKMEKINEKVER
+7 ELKEMEKINEKVER
-21 GLEYESQIKAKEE
+21 GLEYERQIKAKEE

-47 IGSIDREKAQNEYDS
+47 IGSIDRENAQNEYDS
-62 SKANLEKLEELKKGF
+62 NKANLEKLKELKKGF

-103 EKQMNEEANI
+103 EKNKQMNEKTNI
-113 ARKARDEKVKTL
+113 ARNERDEEVKTL
-125 EAQKNAYSKIA
+125 ESQKNAYSKIA
-136 ENSKKDIDNVIAQLN
+136 ENSKKDIDNIMAQLN
-151 NGENVSIARLTDA
+151 NGENVSMTRLTDA

-170 NTKKVKEIDGQI
+170 NSKKVKEIDSQI
-182 ENLKAKQFKLIDF
+182 ENLSAKQFKLIDF
-195 YKEELSDL
+195 NEEELSDL
-203 NYLKIRLSSLKL
+203 SYLKIRLSSLKL

-223 DLFVTKYDKDRNK
+223 DLFVIKY

-256 AKNGNETKSEDE
+256 AKNGNETKSE
-268 NKAKNE
+268 
-274 NETKSEDKNKAK
+274 
-286 NGNETKA
+286 
-293 EDENKTKNENDDK
+293 
-306 DESKG
+306 SKG
-311 KNGNNKL
+311 KNENNKF
-318 ENNLKGLDDKIIN
+318 ESNLKGLDDKIIN
-331 ETQREENEEKSK
+331 ETQREENEEKSN
-343 DGNKTKTIKM
+343 DENKTRTIKM
-353 VISRKPEIKTD
+353 IISRKPEIKTD

-440 SNDVK
+440 NNDVK

-507 KVKQRKLSKGK
+507 KVKQRKLGKGK
-518 EQEAEVEEV
+518 EQEVEIEEV
-527 NEENVEKKSRFTNP
+527 NEEDVEKKSRFTNP

-551 AKSVYEQLRDDSY
+551 TKSVYEQLRDESY
-564 NNKNSSEIIKRAKE
+564 NSKNSSEIIKRAKE

-600 QNKENQQEEQE
+600 QNKESQQEEQE
-611 EQKEQE
+611 EQK

>member
-62 SKANLEKLEELKKGF
+62 NKANLEKLKELKKGF

-103 EKQMNEEANI
+103 EKNNI
-113 ARKARDEKVKTL
+113 ARKERDEKVKTL

-170 NTKKVKEIDGQI
+170 NTKKVKEIDSQI
-182 ENLKAKQFKLIDF
+182 ENLNAKQFELIDF
-195 YKEELSDL
+195 NEEELSDL
-203 NYLKIRLSSLKL
+203 SYLKIRLSSLKL

-223 DLFVTKYDKDRNK
+223 DLFVIKYDKDRNK
-236 DKDENN
+236 DEDVNKNKD
-242 TKNENETKSEDENK
+242 
-256 AKNGNETKSEDE
+256 
-268 NKAKNE
+268 E

-440 SNDVK
+440 NNDVK

-507 KVKQRKLSKGK
+507 KVKQRKLGKGK
-518 EQEAEVEEV
+518 EQEVEIEEV
-527 NEENVEKKSRFTNP
+527 NEEDVEKKSRFTNP

-600 QNKENQQEEQE
+600 QNKENQQEEQ
-611 EQKEQE
+611 KEQE

>member
-7 ELKKMEKINEKVER
+7 ELKEMEKINEKVER
-21 GLEYESQIKAKEE
+21 GLEYERQIKAKEE

-47 IGSIDREKAQNEYDS
+47 IGSIDRENAQNEYDS
-62 SKANLEKLEELKKGF
+62 NKANLEKLKELKKGF

-103 EKQMNEEANI
+103 EKNKQMNEKTNI
-113 ARKARDEKVKTL
+113 ARNERDEEVKTL
-125 EAQKNAYSKIA
+125 ESQKNAYSKIA
-136 ENSKKDIDNVIAQLN
+136 ENSKKDIDNIMAQLN
-151 NGENVSIARLTDA
+151 NGENVSMTRLTDA

-170 NTKKVKEIDGQI
+170 NSKKVKEIDSQI
-182 ENLKAKQFKLIDF
+182 ENLSAKQFKLIDF
-195 YKEELSDL
+195 NEEELSDL
-203 NYLKIRLSSLKL
+203 SYLKIRLSSLKL
-215 EDIDKLKN
+215 EDIDKLKD
-223 DLFVTKYDKDRNK
+223 DLFVIKY

-256 AKNGNETKSEDE
+256 AKNENKTKSKDANESKNGNETKSE
-268 NKAKNE
+268 
-274 NETKSEDKNKAK
+274 
-286 NGNETKA
+286 
-293 EDENKTKNENDDK
+293 
-306 DESKG
+306 SKG
-311 KNGNNKL
+311 KNENNKL
-318 ENNLKGLDDKIIN
+318 ENNLTGLDNKIIN
-331 ETQREENEEKSK
+331 ETQREENEEKSN
-343 DGNKTKTIKM
+343 DENKTRTIKM
-353 VISRKPEIKTD
+353 IISRKPEIKTD

-404 EISKTVDPI
+404 EISKTVDPM
-413 LLEGII
+413 LLEEII

-440 SNDVK
+440 NNDVK

-507 KVKQRKLSKGK
+507 KVKQRKLGKGK
-518 EQEAEVEEV
+518 EQEVEIEEV
-527 NEENVEKKSRFTNP
+527 NEEDVEKKSRFTNP

-551 AKSVYEQLRDDSY
+551 TKSIYEQLRDESY
-564 NNKNSSEIIKRAKE
+564 NSKNSSEIIKRAKE

-600 QNKENQQEEQE
+600 QNKESQQEEQE
-611 EQKEQE
+611 EQEEQK

>member
-7 ELKKMEKINEKVER
+7 ELKEMEKINEKVER
-21 GLEYESQIKAKEE
+21 GLEYERQIKAKEE

-47 IGSIDREKAQNEYDS
+47 IGSIDRENAQNEYDS
-62 SKANLEKLEELKKGF
+62 NKANLEKLKELKKGF

-103 EKQMNEEANI
+103 EKNKQMNEKTNI
-113 ARKARDEKVKTL
+113 ARNERDEEVKTL
-125 EAQKNAYSKIA
+125 ESQKNAYSKIA
-136 ENSKKDIDNVIAQLN
+136 ENSKKDIDNIMAQLN
-151 NGENVSIARLTDA
+151 NGENVSMTRLTDA

-170 NTKKVKEIDGQI
+170 NSKKVKEIDSQI
-182 ENLKAKQFKLIDF
+182 ENLSAKQFKLIDF
-195 YKEELSDL
+195 NEEELSDL
-203 NYLKIRLSSLKL
+203 SYLKIRLSSLKL

-223 DLFVTKYDKDRNK
+223 DLFVIKY

-256 AKNGNETKSEDE
+256 AKN
-268 NKAKNE
+268 E
-274 NETKSEDKNKAK
+274 NETKSKDANESKNENKTKSEGENKAK
-286 NGNETKA
+286 NGNETKS
-293 EDENKTKNENDDK
+293 
-306 DESKG
+306 ESKG
-311 KNGNNKL
+311 KNENNKF
-318 ENNLKGLDDKIIN
+318 ESNLKGLDDKIIN
-331 ETQREENEEKSK
+331 ETQREENEEKSN
-343 DGNKTKTIKM
+343 DENKTRTIKM
-353 VISRKPEIKTD
+353 IISRKPEIKTD

-440 SNDVK
+440 NNDVK

-470 KERNMI
+470 KEKNMI

-495 EFEPNPIKRMLE
+495 EFEPNPIRRMLE
-507 KVKQRKLSKGK
+507 KVKQRKLGKGK
-518 EQEAEVEEV
+518 EQEVEIEEV
-527 NEENVEKKSRFTNP
+527 NEEDVEKKSRFTNP

-551 AKSVYEQLRDDSY
+551 TKSVYEQLRDESY
-564 NNKNSSEIIKRAKE
+564 NSKNSSEIIKRAKE

-611 EQKEQE
+611 EQEEQK

>member
-7 ELKKMEKINEKVER
+7 ELKEMEKINENVER
-21 GLEYESQIKAKEE
+21 GLEYERQIKAKEE

-47 IGSIDREKAQNEYDS
+47 IGSIDRENAQNEYDS
-62 SKANLEKLEELKKGF
+62 NKANLEKLKELKKGF

-103 EKQMNEEANI
+103 EKNKQMNEKTNI
-113 ARKARDEKVKTL
+113 ARNERDEEVKTL
-125 EAQKNAYSKIA
+125 ESQKNAYSKIA
-136 ENSKKDIDNVIAQLN
+136 ENSKKDIDNIMAQLN
-151 NGENVSIARLTDA
+151 NGENVSMTRLTDA

-170 NTKKVKEIDGQI
+170 NSKKVKEIDSQI
-182 ENLKAKQFKLIDF
+182 ENLSAKQFKLIDF
-195 YKEELSDL
+195 NEEELSDL
-203 NYLKIRLSSLKL
+203 SYLKIRLSSLKL

-223 DLFVTKYDKDRNK
+223 DLFVIKY

-256 AKNGNETKSEDE
+256 AKN
-268 NKAKNE
+268 E
-274 NETKSEDKNKAK
+274 NETKSKDANESKNENKTKSEGENKAK
-286 NGNETKA
+286 NGNETKS
-293 EDENKTKNENDDK
+293 
-306 DESKG
+306 ESKG
-311 KNGNNKL
+311 KNENNKF
-318 ENNLKGLDDKIIN
+318 ESNLKGLDDKIIN
-331 ETQREENEEKSK
+331 ETQREENEEKSN
-343 DGNKTKTIKM
+343 DENKTRTIKM
-353 VISRKPEIKTD
+353 IISRKPEIKTD

-440 SNDVK
+440 NNDVK

-507 KVKQRKLSKGK
+507 KVKQRKLGKGK
-518 EQEAEVEEV
+518 EQEVEIEEV
-527 NEENVEKKSRFTNP
+527 NEEDVEKKSRFTNP

-551 AKSVYEQLRDDSY
+551 TKSVYEQLRDESY
-564 NNKNSSEIIKRAKE
+564 NSKNSSEIIKRAKE

-600 QNKENQQEEQE
+600 QNKESQQEEQE
-611 EQKEQE
+611 EQK

>member
-7 ELKKMEKINEKVER
+7 ELKEMEKINEKVER
-21 GLEYESQIKAKEE
+21 GLEYERQIKAKEE

-47 IGSIDREKAQNEYDS
+47 IGSIDRENAQNEYDS
-62 SKANLEKLEELKKGF
+62 NKANLEKLKELKKGF

-103 EKQMNEEANI
+103 EKNKQMNEKTNI
-113 ARKARDEKVKTL
+113 ARKERDEEVKTL
-125 EAQKNAYSKIA
+125 ESQKNAYSKIA
-136 ENSKKDIDNVIAQLN
+136 ENSKKDIDNIMAQLN
-151 NGENVSIARLTDA
+151 NGENISMTRLTDA

-170 NTKKVKEIDGQI
+170 NSKKVKEIDSQI
-182 ENLKAKQFKLIDF
+182 ENLSAKQFKLIDF
-195 YKEELSDL
+195 NEEELSDL
-203 NYLKIRLSSLKL
+203 SYLKIRLSSLKL

-223 DLFVTKYDKDRNK
+223 DLFVIKYDK
-236 DKDENN
+236 
-242 TKNENETKSEDENK
+242 DENK
-256 AKNGNETKSEDE
+256 AKNGNETKSKDANES
-268 NKAKNE
+268 KNE
-274 NETKSEDKNKAK
+274 NETKSEGENKAK
-286 NGNETKA
+286 NGNETKS
-293 EDENKTKNENDDK
+293 
-306 DESKG
+306 ESKG
-311 KNGNNKL
+311 KNENNKL
-318 ENNLKGLDDKIIN
+318 ENNLTGLDNKIIN
-331 ETQREENEEKSK
+331 ETQREENEEKSN
-343 DGNKTKTIKM
+343 DGNKARTIKM

-404 EISKTVDPI
+404 EISKTVDPM

-440 SNDVK
+440 NNDVK

-455 DMEDLSKG
+455 DMEDLSKD

-507 KVKQRKLSKGK
+507 KVKQRKLGKGK
-518 EQEAEVEEV
+518 EQEVEIEEV
-527 NEENVEKKSRFTNP
+527 NEEDVEKKSRFTNP

-551 AKSVYEQLRDDSY
+551 TKSVYEQLRDESY
-564 NNKNSSEIIKRAKE
+564 NSKNSSEIIKRAKE

-600 QNKENQQEEQE
+600 QNKESQQEEQE
-611 EQKEQE
+611 EQEEQK

>member
-7 ELKKMEKINEKVER
+7 ELKEMEKINEKVER
-21 GLEYESQIKAKEE
+21 GLEYERQIKAKEE

-47 IGSIDREKAQNEYDS
+47 IGSIDRENAQNEYDS
-62 SKANLEKLEELKKGF
+62 NKANLEKLKELKKGF

-103 EKQMNEEANI
+103 EKNKQMNEKTNI
-113 ARKARDEKVKTL
+113 ARKERDEEVKTL
-125 EAQKNAYSKIA
+125 ESQKNAYSKIA
-136 ENSKKDIDNVIAQLN
+136 ENSKKDIDNIMAQLN
-151 NGENVSIARLTDA
+151 NGENVSMTRLTDA

-170 NTKKVKEIDGQI
+170 NSKKVKEIDSQI
-182 ENLKAKQFKLIDF
+182 ENLSAKQFKLIDF
-195 YKEELSDL
+195 NEEELSDL
-203 NYLKIRLSSLKL
+203 SYLKIRLSSLKL

-223 DLFVTKYDKDRNK
+223 DLFVIKY

-256 AKNGNETKSEDE
+256 AR
-268 NKAKNE
+268 NE
-274 NETKSEDKNKAK
+274 NETKSEGENKAK
-286 NGNETKA
+286 NGNETKS
-293 EDENKTKNENDDK
+293 
-306 DESKG
+306 ESKG
-311 KNGNNKL
+311 KNGNNKF
-318 ENNLKGLDDKIIN
+318 ENNIKGLDDKIIN
-331 ETQREENEEKSK
+331 ETQREENEEKSN
-343 DGNKTKTIKM
+343 DENKTRTIKM
-353 VISRKPEIKTD
+353 IISRKPEIKTD

-440 SNDVK
+440 NNDVK

-507 KVKQRKLSKGK
+507 KVKQRKLGKGK
-518 EQEAEVEEV
+518 EQEVEIEEV
-527 NEENVEKKSRFTNP
+527 NEEDVEKKSRFTNP
-541 FKNRIKEKAK
+541 FKNRIREKAK
-551 AKSVYEQLRDDSY
+551 TKSVYEQLRDESY
-564 NNKNSSEIIKRAKE
+564 NSKNSSEIIKRAKE

-600 QNKENQQEEQE
+600 QNKESQQEEQE
-611 EQKEQE
+611 EQK

>member
-7 ELKKMEKINEKVER
+7 ELKEMEKINEKVER
-21 GLEYESQIKAKEE
+21 GLEYERQIKAKEE

-47 IGSIDREKAQNEYDS
+47 IGSIDRENAQNEYDS
-62 SKANLEKLEELKKGF
+62 NKANLEKLKELKKGF

-103 EKQMNEEANI
+103 EKNKQMNEKTNI
-113 ARKARDEKVKTL
+113 ARNERDEEVKTL
-125 EAQKNAYSKIA
+125 ESQKNAYSKIA
-136 ENSKKDIDNVIAQLN
+136 ENSKKDIDNIMAQLN
-151 NGENVSIARLTDA
+151 NGENVSMTRLTDV

-170 NTKKVKEIDGQI
+170 NSKKVKEIDSQI
-182 ENLKAKQFKLIDF
+182 ENLSAKQFKLIDF
-195 YKEELSDL
+195 NEEELSDL
-203 NYLKIRLSSLKL
+203 SYLKIRLSSLKL

-223 DLFVTKYDKDRNK
+223 DLFVIKY

-242 TKNENETKSEDENK
+242 TKNK
-256 AKNGNETKSEDE
+256 NETKSEDE

-274 NETKSEDKNKAK
+274 NETKSEGENKAK
-286 NGNETKA
+286 NGNETKS
-293 EDENKTKNENDDK
+293 
-306 DESKG
+306 ESKG
-311 KNGNNKL
+311 KNENNKL
-318 ENNLKGLDDKIIN
+318 ENNLTGLDNKIIN
-331 ETQREENEEKSK
+331 ETQREENEEKSN
-343 DGNKTKTIKM
+343 DENKTRTIKM
-353 VISRKPEIKTD
+353 TISRKPEIKTD

-440 SNDVK
+440 NNDVK

-463 AFLPWNR
+463 DFLPWNR

-507 KVKQRKLSKGK
+507 KVKQRKLGKGK
-518 EQEAEVEEV
+518 EQEVEIEEV
-527 NEENVEKKSRFTNP
+527 NEEDVEKKSRFTNP

-551 AKSVYEQLRDDSY
+551 TKSIYEQLRDESY
-564 NNKNSSEIIKRAKE
+564 NSKNSSEIIKRAKE

-600 QNKENQQEEQE
+600 QNKESQQE
-611 EQKEQE
+611 EQKEQEEQK

>member
-7 ELKKMEKINEKVER
+7 ELKEMEKINEKVER
-21 GLEYESQIKAKEE
+21 GLEYERQIKAKEE

-47 IGSIDREKAQNEYDS
+47 IGSIDRENAQNEYDS
-62 SKANLEKLEELKKGF
+62 NKANLEKLKELKKGF

-103 EKQMNEEANI
+103 EKNKQMNEKTNI
-113 ARKARDEKVKTL
+113 ARKERDEEVKTL
-125 EAQKNAYSKIA
+125 ESQKNAYSKIA
-136 ENSKKDIDNVIAQLN
+136 ENSKKDIDNIMAQLN
-151 NGENVSIARLTDA
+151 NGENISMTRLTDA

-170 NTKKVKEIDGQI
+170 NSKKVKEIDSQI
-182 ENLKAKQFKLIDF
+182 ENLSAKQFKLIDF
-195 YKEELSDL
+195 NEEELSDL
-203 NYLKIRLSSLKL
+203 SYLKIRLSSLKL

-223 DLFVTKYDKDRNK
+223 DLFVIKY

-256 AKNGNETKSEDE
+256 AKNGNETKSE
-268 NKAKNE
+268 
-274 NETKSEDKNKAK
+274 
-286 NGNETKA
+286 
-293 EDENKTKNENDDK
+293 
-306 DESKG
+306 SKG
-311 KNGNNKL
+311 QNGNNKF

-331 ETQREENEEKSK
+331 ETQREENEEKSN
-343 DGNKTKTIKM
+343 DENKTRTIKM
-353 VISRKPEIKTD
+353 IISRKPEIKTD

-371 KIKKLIKQDKEDISE
+371 KIKKLIRQDKEDISE

-440 SNDVK
+440 NNDVK

-507 KVKQRKLSKGK
+507 KVKQRKLGKGK
-518 EQEAEVEEV
+518 EQEVEIEEV
-527 NEENVEKKSRFTNP
+527 NEEDVEKKSRFTNP

-551 AKSVYEQLRDDSY
+551 TKSVYEQLRDESY
-564 NNKNSSEIIKRAKE
+564 NSKNSSEIIKRAKE

-611 EQKEQE
+611 EQEEQK

>member
-7 ELKKMEKINEKVER
+7 ELKEMEKINEKVER
-21 GLEYESQIKAKEE
+21 GLEYERQIKAKEE

-47 IGSIDREKAQNEYDS
+47 IGSIDRENAQNEYDS
-62 SKANLEKLEELKKGF
+62 NKANLEKLKELKKGF

-103 EKQMNEEANI
+103 EKNKQMNEKTNI
-113 ARKARDEKVKTL
+113 ARNERDEEVKTL
-125 EAQKNAYSKIA
+125 ESQKNAYSKIA
-136 ENSKKDIDNVIAQLN
+136 ENSKKDIDNIMAQLN
-151 NGENVSIARLTDA
+151 NGENVSMTRLTDA

-170 NTKKVKEIDGQI
+170 NSKKVKEIDSQI
-182 ENLKAKQFKLIDF
+182 ENLSAKQFKLIDF
-195 YKEELSDL
+195 NEEELSDL
-203 NYLKIRLSSLKL
+203 SYLKIRLSSLKL
-215 EDIDKLKN
+215 EDIDKLKD
-223 DLFVTKYDKDRNK
+223 DLFVIKY

-256 AKNGNETKSEDE
+256 AKNENKTKSKDANESKNGNETKSE
-268 NKAKNE
+268 
-274 NETKSEDKNKAK
+274 
-286 NGNETKA
+286 
-293 EDENKTKNENDDK
+293 
-306 DESKG
+306 SKG
-311 KNGNNKL
+311 KNENNKL
-318 ENNLKGLDDKIIN
+318 ENNLTGLDNKIIN
-331 ETQREENEEKSK
+331 ETQREENEEKSN
-343 DGNKTKTIKM
+343 DENKTRTIKM
-353 VISRKPEIKTD
+353 IISRKPEIKTD

-404 EISKTVDPI
+404 EISKTVDPM
-413 LLEGII
+413 LLEEII

-429 NQIKNIIPKLA
+429 NQIKNIIPELA
-440 SNDVK
+440 NNDVK

-507 KVKQRKLSKGK
+507 KVKQRKLGKGK
-518 EQEAEVEEV
+518 EQEVEIEEV
-527 NEENVEKKSRFTNP
+527 NEEDVEKKSRFTNP

-551 AKSVYEQLRDDSY
+551 TKSIYEQLRDESY
-564 NNKNSSEIIKRAKE
+564 NSKNSSEIIKRAKE

-600 QNKENQQEEQE
+600 QNKESQQEEQE
-611 EQKEQE
+611 EQEEQK